1 MNTSSNLFVSA
12 AKSYKTHLAI
22 ALLTLASF
30 APLANAIPSNRER
43 YDCYRKSEKQ
53 SSFGSPNDVSS
64 STTLCTLNPNYRSAT
79 SKQSRRTSN
88 TGKPRTSTT
97 RNRSRRAYSN
107 VYRNRNSTGA
117 TVATGLGNFIFGA
130 FVGSAIWPW
139 DRGWG
144 GSGGWGS
151 WGGWGETFIDGS
163 TNMDIGDIGDL
174 DLSGDDFSGDDF
186 SGDDFSGDD
195 FSGDNFEDDFGG
207 NDMGDEFGDDF
218 GGNDMGDD
226 FGDDFGGDDFGGDD
240 FGDDFGG
247 DDFGDD
253 DFGDF

>member
-12 AKSYKTHLAI
+12 AKSYKSHLAI

-43 YDCYRKSEKQ
+43 YDCYRKSDNQ
-53 SSFGSPNDVSS
+53 SSFGSPNDVSN
-64 STTLCTLNPNYRSAT
+64 STILCTLNPNYPSAT
-79 SKQSRRTSN
+79 SKQRRTSN
-88 TGKPRTSTT
+88 TRKPRTSTT
-97 RNRSRRAYSN
+97 RNTSRRAYRN
-107 VYRNRNSTGA
+107 VYRNRNSAGETF
-117 TVATGLGNFIFGA
+117 ATGLGNFIFGA

-144 GSGGWGS
+144 GSGGWSS
-151 WGGWGETFIDGS
+151 WGGWGDTFIDGS

-174 DLSGDDFSGDDF
+174 DVSGDDLSGDDFSGDDF
-186 SGDDFSGDD
+186 SGDNLSGDD
-195 FSGDNFEDDFGG
+195 FSSDNLE
-207 NDMGDEFGDDF
+207 DDF

-240 FGDDFGG
+240 FGDDDFGDDFGG
-247 DDFGDD
+247 DDFGD
-253 DFGDF
+253 F